1 MPIEPIEPGQI
12 YRDSRF
18 YCNPAGEFKSK
29 YVLILAISP
38 GDNLIFSL
46 LTSQQHG
53 RPTDPRCY
61 HGNPYSG
68 FYLGTL
74 GNPLSRD
81 SWLDLRRLHEA
92 ECDAFLRNMADQ
104 IIEPIAAL
112 ETAAL
117 LESLD
122 CAAAAEDT
130 TRHQERTILDTRA
143 RLAANL

>member
-12 YRDSRF
+12 YRDSPF

-38 GDNLIFSL
+38 GNDLIFSL
-46 LTSQQHG
+46 LTSRQHG
-53 RPTDPRCY
+53 RPIDPRCF
-61 HGNPYSG
+61 HDHPYPG

-81 SWLDLRRLHEA
+81 SWLDLRGLHEA
-92 ECDAFLRNMADQ
+92 EHDAFLRDIADQ
-104 IIEPIAAL
+104 IIEPITAL
-112 ETAAL
+112 DTAAL

-122 CAAAAEDT
+122 CAAAADDT
-130 TRHQERTILDTRA
+130 TRHQERSILDTRA
-143 RLAANL
+143 RLAAYL

>member
-1 MPIEPIEPGQI
+1 MPIDPIEPGQI
-12 YRDSRF
+12 YRDRRF
-18 YCNPAGEFKSK
+18 YRDSAGEFKSK

-38 GDNLIFSL
+38 GNDLIFSL
-46 LTSQQHG
+46 LTSRQHG
-53 RPTDPRCY
+53 RPTDPRCF
-61 HGNPYSG
+61 HGHPYPG

-81 SWLDLRRLHEA
+81 SWLDLRGLHEA
-92 ECDAFLRNMADQ
+92 EHDAFLRDMADH
-104 IIEPIAAL
+104 IISPITAL
-112 ETAAL
+112 EAAVL